1 MIRIQI
7 CPLLQRTITF
17 HSSDLPFFSYTL
29 NYTIVVYIITSKRY
43 TSQTL
48 VIPQRFLQADI
59 NSSTNTLDFNKYT
72 INLHLLCHTII
83 G

>member
-1 MIRIQI
+1 MNTKM
-7 CPLLQRTITF
+7 PP
-17 HSSDLPFFSYTL
+17 SSMNNNISLNRPPPPFFSYTL
-29 NYTIVVYIITSKRY
+29 NYTILVYIITSKQY

-48 VIPQRFLQADI
+48 ITPQRFLQADI
-59 NSSTNTLDFNKYT
+59 NASTNTLDFHQYT